1 MEGAGIPGLVLGRR
15 VEGWAAEGAWSMD
28 AGEQNIIE
36 ILDRVD
42 DLFRKLPGV
51 SEQALDLWEEGLE
64 RLSAALWLYERGAKE
79 E

>member
-1 MEGAGIPGLVLGRR
+1 
-15 VEGWAAEGAWSMD
+15 MD

-51 SEQALDLWEEGLE
+51 SEQALNLWEEGLE
-64 RLSAALWLYERGAKE
+64 RLSAALWLYERGAQE